1 MKRIGMPAQLAR
13 TALALSIVCAGSAI
27 AAERVEKGPVTKTP
41 AVVNGQEGTWVEYT
55 EYTFREVDWEARIR
69 ATYEKVF
76 GRVAVNDAQVTA
88 LAQKARAGKLPIATL
103 ESQLTSLKAVLND
116 SSYDANNDY
125 SSSADRKEL
134 MAARA
139 SLQSEFGLT
148 YYGDYKG
155 PNESSTLRL
164 AERFLRV
171 ADAIEAGLYNFSVT
185 GFTFIGEHS
194 LNLSSSYLA
203 YFTKYRTDVEVL
215 GTHSGNYSGG
225 SRNKITVKNL
235 TATKALEIAR
245 DLYQL
250 ASRTASPIAFDLNH
264 DGKIGVTGKSSAKV
278 RDFKNAFV
286 SEGSVVFDLLGQ
298 GQSGRY
304 EWLNGDGDGFLVDDR
319 DGKVSKAAKGDGV
332 ISGVQLFGNAGGY
345 AHGFHKLAVNFDRDV
360 KLASAGKKLP
370 PGFGVLKGDELKG
383 LKVWIDANRDA
394 RVQASELKTLAQ
406 LGITEIGSDFDMIKN
421 KDGELLM
428 QSHYFVQ
435 RGKKHLS
442 EDVWFAQDPSELDR
456 AGFEKE

>member
-1 MKRIGMPAQLAR
+1 MKRTGMPTRVAR
-13 TALALSIVCAGSAI
+13 TAIALSILCAGSAF

-55 EYTFREVDWEARIR
+55 EYVFREVDWEARVR

-76 GRVAVNDAQVTA
+76 GHVAVTDAQVKT
-88 LAQKARAGKLPIATL
+88 LAQKARAGNLPLATL
-103 ESQLTSLKAVLND
+103 EAQLKSLKVVLND

-125 SSSADRKEL
+125 GSSSDRKEL

-139 SLQSEFGLT
+139 ALQAEFSLT
-148 YYGDYKG
+148 YYGDYQG

-194 LNLSSSYLA
+194 LNLSSSYLS
-203 YFTKYRTDVEVL
+203 YFTKYRNDVTVI
-215 GTHSGNYSGG
+215 GTHSGSASGG
-225 SRNKITVKNL
+225 SRNTITVKNL
-235 TATKALEIAR
+235 TAVKALEIAR

-264 DGKIGVTGKSSAKV
+264 DGQIGVTGKSSAKV

-286 SEGSVVFDLLGQ
+286 PEGSVVFDLLGQ
-298 GQSGRY
+298 GRAGRY

-319 DGKVSKAAKGDGV
+319 DGKVTRAAKGDGV
-332 ISGVQLFGNAGGY
+332 VSGLQLFGNAGGY
-345 AHGFHKLAVNFDRDV
+345 AHGFHKLAVNFDQDV
-360 KLASAGKKLP
+360 KLAATAKKLP
-370 PGFGVLKGDELKG
+370 PGFGILKGEELKG
-383 LKVWIDANRDA
+383 LKVWIDSNRDA
-394 RVQASELKTLAQ
+394 KVQLDELKTLAQ
-406 LGITEIGSDFDMIKN
+406 LGITEIGSDFDMVKN
-421 KDGELLM
+421 ADGELLM

-435 RGKKHLS
+435 NGRKHLS
-442 EDVWFAQDPSELDR
+442 EDVWFAQDPRELGD
-456 AGFEKE
+456 AAFEKE